1 MKVASQFIVKIEY
14 MYKIKVLDTL
24 SESEIYKV
32 INNHWYGVGIGPAGP
47 NRTALEVKKPGRNRI
62 FVSSSM

>member
-14 MYKIKVLDTL
+14 MCKVKFLDTL
-24 SESEIYKV
+24 SESELYKI
-32 INNHWYGVGIGPAGP
+32 INNHWYRVGIGPAGL
-47 NRTALEVKKPGRNRI
+47 NRTALEGKKPGRNRI